1 MEYWKSQYNDYFDQ
15 IPSKHDMVSG
25 YGAMF
30 SDGYAICYNPQ
41 DDKCLFSLATFRH
54 YPETDTAKFG
64 NTLIESLRE
73 MRIALDFNIP
83 KAKL

>member
-1 MEYWKSQYNDYFDQ
+1 
-15 IPSKHDMVSG
+15 MVSG

-41 DDKCLFSLATFRH
+41 ENKCLFSLATFRH
-54 YPETDTAKFG
+54 CPETDTAKFG
-64 NTLIESLRE
+64 KTLIESLKE
-73 MRIALDFNIP
+73 MKTVLDFNTP